1 MRGQPSHENRYCR
14 PCKQTC
20 RHERV
25 GTALCCERCGLE
37 KRPPEE
43 WRRMRPV
50 SVAVAVAVAAGA

>member
-1 MRGQPSHENRYCR
+1 MRKQPAHENRYCR

-25 GTALCCERCGLE
+25 GTALYCERCGLE

-43 WRRMRPV
+43 WHRMFA
-50 SVAVAVAVAAGA
+50 SEKLSVAAGA